1 MFISAYI
8 LLEKMKQINENSAA
22 FCLLARDC
30 ESNLQRNLSYIEN
43 YRNQFQHSIVIA
55 IENDSHDGTKK
66 ILEKWAQESEGFI
79 LKSQNHPEWS
89 SLHRVQR
96 IALCRN
102 EYMDI
107 LREQN
112 ESYDFVIIID
122 MDVELCDVDFMEV
135 IHNAPSDFSALF
147 ANGRYY
153 LSVLRHRVP
162 MFYYDLYAY
171 VPNNSPKIV
180 FIGGELGDNGDV
192 LERLLRRQEYV
203 QCDSAFGGLAVYRF
217 ETIQNL
223 TYITVPNHRSNKYT
237 LLCEHV
243 PFNAEC
249 RKRGALYI
257 AKDLHLFYEP
267 ISWKS
272 CINRL
277 LRRYLGKQC
286 YNSFLYFYYVV
297 IRRRKDYDT
306 PKD

>member
-1 MFISAYI
+1 M
-8 LLEKMKQINENSAA
+8 MNSNDYSVA

-30 ESNLQRNLSYIEN
+30 EHNLHRNISYIDN
-43 YRNQFQHSIVIA
+43 YRNQFLHSIVIV
-55 IENDSHDGTKK
+55 IENDSIDGTKK
-66 ILEKWAQESEGFI
+66 ILEGWSQKSEGFI
-79 LKSQNHPEWS
+79 LKSQDHPEWS
-89 SLHRVQR
+89 TMHRVQR

-102 EYMDI
+102 KYMDI

-112 ESYDFVIIID
+112 ESYDFVIMID

-153 LSVLRHRVP
+153 LYVLKHRVP

-171 VPNNSPKIV
+171 VPYNSPKV
-180 FIGGELGDNGDV
+180 EFKGGELGDNGDA
-192 LERLLRRQEYV
+192 LERLLRKQEYV
-203 QCDSAFGGLAVYRF
+203 QCDSAFGGLAIYRF
-217 ETIQNL
+217 EVIQNL

-257 AKDLHLFYEP
+257 ARDLHLFYEP
-267 ISWKS
+267 LTWKGY
-272 CINRL
+272 IHRL
-277 LRRYLGKQC
+277 LNRYLGKQR
-286 YNSFLYFYYVV
+286 YNSFLYFYYVI

>member
-1 MFISAYI
+1 MV
-8 LLEKMKQINENSAA
+8 QINETFAA

-30 ESNLQRNLSYIEN
+30 EDNLQRNIQYVER
-43 YRNQFQHSIVIA
+43 YRSQFHHSIVIV
-55 IENDSHDGTKK
+55 IENDSIDGTKD
-66 ILEKWAQESEGFI
+66 ILKRWSQESERII
-79 LKSQNHPEWS
+79 LKSQDHSEWS
-89 SLHRVQR
+89 TMHRVQR

-102 EYMDI
+102 KYMDI

-112 ESYDFVIIID
+112 ESYDFVIMID

-153 LSVLRHRVP
+153 LSVLKHRVA

-171 VPNNSPKIV
+171 VPYNSPKID
-180 FIGGELGDNGDV
+180 FIGGELGDNGDA
-192 LERLLRRQEYV
+192 LEKLLRKQEYV
-203 QCDSAFGGLAVYRF
+203 LCDSAFGGIAIYRF
-217 ETIQNL
+217 EAIQNL

-257 AKDLHLFYEP
+257 ARNLHLFYEP
-267 ISWKS
+267 LSWKG
-272 CINRL
+272 CFHRL
-277 LRRYLGKQC
+277 LNRYLGKQR
-286 YNSFLYFYYVV
+286 YNSFLYFYYVI

>member
-1 MFISAYI
+1 MMYSNDY
-8 LLEKMKQINENSAA
+8 SAA

-30 ESNLQRNLSYIEN
+30 ENTLLKNLSYVDK
-43 YRNQFQHSIVIA
+43 YRSQFRCSLVIV
-55 IENDSHDGTKK
+55 IENDSIDGTKD
-66 ILEKWAQESEGFI
+66 ILKRWSQEWEGII
-79 LKSQNHPEWS
+79 LKSQDHPEWS
-89 SLHRVQR
+89 TMHRVQR

-102 EYMDI
+102 KYMDI

-112 ESYDFVIIID
+112 ESYDFVIMID

-153 LSVLRHRVP
+153 LSVQKHRAS

-171 VPNNSPKIV
+171 VPYNSPKID
-180 FIGGELGDNGDV
+180 FIGGELGDNGDA
-192 LERLLRRQEYV
+192 LEKLLRKQEYV
-203 QCDSAFGGLAVYRF
+203 LCDSAFGGLAIYRF
-217 ETIQNL
+217 EVIQNL

-257 AKDLHLFYEP
+257 ARNLHLFYEP
-267 ISWKS
+267 LSWKG
-272 CINRL
+272 CIHRL
-277 LRRYLGKQC
+277 LNRYLGKQR
-286 YNSFLYFYYVV
+286 YNSFLFFYYVI